1 MCGYEPEVW
10 QILFHRHRE
19 NDVLWP
25 HKRTFGQPEN
35 RNETEQSVRNLGS
48 TTQMP
53 ISKKPQRRHC
63 CCSLLFAKSHLK
75 LLSPCIHERCVW
87 RPQVK
92 QLVAASRP
100 TSGHHLRRETIWT
113 TFTRLRHLSRPCF
126 VECLIVETPMKLVTF
141 RVVVS
146 LLSVSLVSAGLAWSP
161 ASVHAQDRSLS
172 ENPELAAYF
181 EDEVSQLEKEN
192 DLTRFKSLD
201 EWHEAKPHLREQLF
215 EMLGLRPRP
224 EKTDLQAAITG
235 TTEEDEFVVE
245 RVHFQSL
252 PGLYVTG
259 NFYRPKVSAG
269 PLPTILYVCGHGQVK
284 KDGVS
289 FGNKTHYHYHGA
301 WFARNGY
308 NCLIIDTLQLGEIEG
323 VHHGTYK
330 MNRWW
335 WNSRGYTPAG
345 VEAWNCIRAL
355 DYLET
360 RAEVNAKRIGVSGR
374 SGGGAYS
381 WWIAALDDRIQCAVP
396 VAGITSLR
404 DHVVNGCVEGHC
416 DCMYMVN
423 TFRWD
428 FATVAALVAP
438 RPLLISNT
446 DKDTI
451 FPLEGVIDIHRQ
463 VRHIYRLH
471 GKGDHLGLQITE
483 GPHKDTQ
490 ELHIHAFRWF
500 NRFLRDDETMIE
512 KTAEKFFQ
520 PEQLKVFAQLPS
532 EEINTRVDETFV
544 ALAAVPSADAVLA
557 DQQAWFNG
565 RLAELRERCFQ
576 AWPDHDSEWKPSA
589 SVRVESL
596 PIAELDIPNADGLKR
611 LRIHFQSQSHVPLF
625 VDAVLP
631 ENQTLDSLKAA
642 AIHVAA
648 DPESVFR
655 EVLKDRT
662 KDSDAVF
669 VMSPRGLGPHQWIG
683 TEDKQNQI
691 QRRFQLIGTTADAMR
706 VWDIRRAIQSVQ
718 TACPNLSAPPTTA
731 GDQMLEPHVLL
742 ASLFEPSAAPQSLHH
757 TSADPNQWPSIL
769 NLTRT
774 IRPEEILS
782 LVIWHSGVKAKP
794 SSVADARLDLGQKLS
809 SDSRWTGASLL
820 LEDD

>member
-1 MCGYEPEVW
+1 
-10 QILFHRHRE
+10 
-19 NDVLWP
+19 
-25 HKRTFGQPEN
+25 
-35 RNETEQSVRNLGS
+35 
-48 TTQMP
+48 
-53 ISKKPQRRHC
+53 
-63 CCSLLFAKSHLK
+63 
-75 LLSPCIHERCVW
+75 
-87 RPQVK
+87 
-92 QLVAASRP
+92 
-100 TSGHHLRRETIWT
+100 
-113 TFTRLRHLSRPCF
+113 
-126 VECLIVETPMKLVTF
+126 MKLVAF
-141 RVVVS
+141 RVDFSVVVS
-146 LLSVSLVSAGLAWSP
+146 LVSVGLVAAGLAWFP
-161 ASVHAQDRSLS
+161 AAALAQDRSLS
-172 ENPELAAYF
+172 ANPELTAYF
-181 EDEVSQLEKEN
+181 EDEVSQLEKQN
-192 DLTRFKSLD
+192 DLTQFKTVD
-201 EWHEAKPHLREQLF
+201 EWQEAKPRLREQLF
-215 EMLGLRPRP
+215 DMLGLSPRP
-224 EKTDLQAAITG
+224 EKTELQAAITG
-235 TTEEDEFVVE
+235 TTEEEEFVVE

-259 NFYRPKVSAG
+259 NFYRPKVTEG
-269 PLPTILYVCGHGQVK
+269 PLPTVLYVCGHGQVK
-284 KDGVS
+284 KDGIS

-323 VHHGTYK
+323 VHHGTFR
-330 MNRWW
+330 MDRWW

-360 RAEVNAKRIGVSGR
+360 RAEVDAKRIGVSGR

-428 FATVAALVAP
+428 FATVTALVAP

-451 FPLEGVIDIHRQ
+451 FPLEGVVDIHRQ

-471 GKGDHLGLQITE
+471 GKDDYLGLQITE

-500 NRFLRDDETMIE
+500 NRFLRNDDAMIE
-512 KTAEKFFQ
+512 KTAAKFFQ
-520 PEQLKVFAQLPS
+520 PEQLKVFSQLPS
-532 EEINTRVDETFV
+532 EEINTVVDETFV
-544 ALAAVPSADAVLA
+544 PLAELPSKDDVLA
-557 DQQAWFNG
+557 DQQKWFRR

-576 AWPDHDSEWKPSA
+576 AWPDQDAKWKPSA

-596 PIAELDIPNADGLKR
+596 PIAELNLPDADGLKR
-611 LRIHFQSQSHVPLF
+611 LRIHFQSQTHVPLF

-631 ENQTLDSLKAA
+631 ENQSLESLKVAV
-642 AIHVAA
+642 IHVAA

-655 EVLKDRT
+655 QAWKDRA
-662 KDSDAVF
+662 KNSDPVF
-669 VMSPRGLGPHQWIG
+669 VMSPRGLGAHQWIG
-683 TEDKQNQI
+683 PEAKQSQI
-691 QRRFQLIGTTADAMR
+691 LRRFQLIGTTADAMR
-706 VWDIRRAIQSVQ
+706 VWDIRRALQSVQ
-718 TACPNLSAPPTTA
+718 TACPNLSAPPTAA
-731 GDQMLEPHVLL
+731 GDPLLERHVLL
-742 ASLFEPSAAPQSLHH
+742 ASLFEPAAAPQLLHH

-774 IRPEEILS
+774 ISPEELIS
-782 LVIWHSGVKAKP
+782 LVIWHNGVKTK
-794 SSVADARLDLGQKLS
+794 SSSAADYLFGLGQKLS
-809 SDSRWTGASLL
+809 SDSRWTGASVL